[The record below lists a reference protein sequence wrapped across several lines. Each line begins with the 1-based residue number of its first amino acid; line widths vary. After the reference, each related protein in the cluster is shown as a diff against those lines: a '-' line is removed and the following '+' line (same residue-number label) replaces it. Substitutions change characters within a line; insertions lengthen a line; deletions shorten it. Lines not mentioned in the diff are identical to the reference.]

1 MIHTNHFSGNS
12 IYFITS
18 FLANVLFC
26 FVVYNNFKA
35 VVGLMSRVLM
45 MFKKDLK
52 LLLK

>member
-18 FLANVLFC
+18 FLANVLISVLRF
-26 FVVYNNFKA
+26 YNNFKA

-45 MFKKDLK
+45 MFKKI
-52 LLLK
+52 